1 MFLLHNVGVANM
13 ILLAFL
19 LLAIQPAVPHRTV
32 EMTPVAAEGELTKE
46 LGRYGMTA

>member
-32 EMTPVAAEGELTKE
+32 EMTPVAAIGEG
-46 LGRYGMTA
+46 